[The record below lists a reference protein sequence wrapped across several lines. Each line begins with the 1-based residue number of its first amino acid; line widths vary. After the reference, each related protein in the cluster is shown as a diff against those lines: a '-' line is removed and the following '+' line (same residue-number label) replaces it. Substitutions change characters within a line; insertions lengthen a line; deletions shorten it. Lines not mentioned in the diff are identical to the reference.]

1 MTTGV
6 CQRQADS
13 DISSAAGGSLSKLVG
28 HTHIFL
34 QSLWWLIPINTTS
47 PVLDYRGRP
56 TGKLS
61 VSIRVA
67 SEQGTDLFLPGQPG
81 VPGEYIMQFEGKNV
95 RLEIEI
101 IGATGLPGTMQNCF
115 LRYVD
120 FLDESQEV
128 SLMPLT
134 GPPQVL
140 TLMVDKGLE
149 NKLLT
154 ESLCFQVW
162 GSPDLNFLK
171 SGGGV
176 DIFTLE
182 EEDVSADDE
191 EADVDRGGLE
201 RFDEQKE
208 KSSAMVPGLE
218 LHRVAEEA
226 ERLQRENAELTARLQ
241 RAENMDQ
248 ELERAQVSNSTS
260 SVHSG
265 TQAL

>member
-34 QSLWWLIPINTTS
+34 QSLWWLIPIDTTS

-248 ELERAQVSNSTS
+248 ELERAKVSDS
-260 SVHSG
+260 SLHSG
-265 TQAL
+265 TQTL